1 MGDRRPATGTPR
13 LCYLRRTIAYLYL
26 PPEISLH
33 PGQVLGEKYVLDR
46 MIGKGGMGVVWAATN
61 QHTGKRVALKA
72 IRRSFAADSDA
83 AKLFRHEAFVAS
95 RVNHPNVVSVFDV
108 IDHESMT
115 CIVME
120 LLDGE
125 PLNEYLAREGP
136 ISMERTA
143 ALLLPAMRGVAAAN
157 TQGVIHRDLKQHNIF
172 LCMGHDGRV
181 VTTKVLDFG
190 SSLLKE
196 NAFDSSVATGQ
207 LASVGTPAYMAPEHI
222 QGAPRIDER
231 VDVYGFGV
239 VFFEALAGQHP
250 FAGPPGSSLL
260 IRILHEPSLSLG
272 SLRPDLPPEVVHIIE
287 CAMAKDP
294 SKRFPNL
301 DPFIRLVEDHLMPNS
316 PLPKN
321 MTPLAGVP
329 VFPLVESNSG
339 VADAFVQVSRRT
351 EDSGLHETQALYNL
365 LGASAASAGEASPTR
380 ARLNRDEQKTPR
392 GDASLD
398 KLSTLGQALRR
409 FFANPVMGGVT
420 FCAVLIFVI
429 WVAFPMPSSKS
440 ALKQSAPSVVWPV
453 PPAPAPV
460 VAPVKVAQPAPVPS
474 PAARPEES
482 VTAGLPT
489 AETGQAVQRPTRVNL
504 PSAKAVQIRRHV
516 SARGSAARAVPRP
529 THGRPDKSHAS
540 ALSAVVLP
548 MEPTQASP
556 TPSETDFLPQA
567 AAGAQTPV
575 AAPSFSPT
583 DPPPAVQRPTNAAGS
598 LSPDDF

>member
-1 MGDRRPATGTPR
+1 
-13 LCYLRRTIAYLYL
+13 
-26 PPEISLH
+26 
-33 PGQVLGEKYVLDR
+33 
-46 MIGKGGMGVVWAATN
+46 MGVVWAVTN

-83 AKLFRHEAFVAS
+83 AKLFRHEALVAS

-136 ISMERTA
+136 LSMERTA

-157 TQGVIHRDLKQHNIF
+157 AQGVIHRDLKPHNIF

-181 VTTKVLDFG
+181 VTAKVLDFG

-196 NAFDSSVATGQ
+196 NALDSSVAAGQ

-239 VFFEALAGQHP
+239 VFFEAMAGQHP
-250 FAGPPGSSLL
+250 FSGSPGSSLL
-260 IRILHEPSLSLG
+260 IRILHEPSLSLS
-272 SLRPDLPPEVVHIIE
+272 SLRPDLPPAVVHIIE

-301 DPFIRLVEDHLMPNS
+301 DPFIRLVEDHLMLSS

-329 VFPLVESNSG
+329 VFPLMESNSG
-339 VADAFVQVSRRT
+339 VADAVVQVSRRT
-351 EDSGLHETQALYNL
+351 EDSALHETQALYTL
-365 LGASAASAGEASPTR
+365 LGGGMASAGETSP
-380 ARLNRDEQKTPR
+380 ARIKLNRDEQKTPM
-392 GDASLD
+392 GDTSVD
-398 KLSTLGQALRR
+398 KLPTLGQALRR
-409 FFANPVMGGVT
+409 FFANPVMGGMA
-420 FCAVLIFVI
+420 FCAILIFVI

-556 TPSETDFLPQA
+556 TPSETDVLPQA
-567 AAGAQTPV
+567 AARAQPPV
-575 AAPSFSPT
+575 AAPSSAPT
-583 DPPPAVQRPTNAAGS
+583 EPPPAVQRPTNTAGS